1 MADDEAELQRLQR
14 LVRATITAR
23 VDLESRLANPEALR
37 SATARA
43 LRDRDA
49 VTSPLLEEAR
59 EKVAGDIE
67 DFHDKWRRVDKI
79 ARSVERVEDLLVDAP
94 AHVLVHRD
102 AIVAALP
109 QVRERRA
116 RVARDLAGAGL
127 AGIVPEEGSVDG
139 EG

>member
-1 MADDEAELQRLQR
+1 
-14 LVRATITAR
+14 
-23 VDLESRLANPEALR
+23 LR